1 MSLKII
7 GVGFGRTGTLS
18 VYTAL
23 NELGF
28 PCYHMKEVLLNTKKT
43 DHPVREFF
51 LSTKKTIHLNFWHK
65 VANSSEGKEHDWN
78 EVFENYSAT
87 VDFPGCCVWSEL
99 IKFYP
104 DAKVLL
110 TLHPKGP
117 RAWYESTLSTIYTSE
132 VMWEFKVLSFFIPKM
147 RKSIDMSHELI
158 WSRSLRG
165 TMVDPERAIA
175 RYNEHIEE
183 IKKEVPSERL
193 LIYSVDQGWE
203 PLCRFLD
210 VPIPETDFPNVN
222 DREELRKT
230 YSNVTMVAYFLLV
243 ATVLL
248 VAGLIYAGI
257 KLLG

>member
-1 MSLKII
+1 MSIKII

-43 DHPVREFF
+43 DHHVREFF
-51 LSTKKTIHLNFWHK
+51 LGTQKTVHLDFWLR
-65 VANSSEGKEHDWN
+65 VANSPEGTEHDWN

-87 VDFPGCCVWSEL
+87 VDFPACCVWREL

-132 VMWEFKVLSFFIPKM
+132 TMWQFKILSFFIPKV
-147 RKSIDMSHELI
+147 RKAIDMSRKLI
-158 WSRSLRG
+158 WIRSLRG
-165 TMVDPERAIA
+165 TMVDPKRAIA
-175 RYNEHIEE
+175 RHNEHIEE
-183 IKKEVPSERL
+183 IKKEVPSEKL
-193 LIYSVDQGWE
+193 LIYSVDQGWG
-203 PLCRFLD
+203 PLCKFLD
-210 VPIPETDFPNVN
+210 IPAPETDFPNVN

-230 YSNVTMVAYFLLV
+230 YSNAAMVAYFLLV
-243 ATVLL
+243 ATVLI
-248 VAGLIYAGI
+248 VAGLIFAGI
-257 KLLG
+257 KIIG

>member
-1 MSLKII
+1 MSIKII

-18 VYTAL
+18 VHTAL

-43 DHPVREFF
+43 THPVREFF
-51 LSTKKTIHLNFWHK
+51 LSTQKTIHLDFWLR
-65 VANSSEGKEHDWN
+65 VANSPEGTEHDWN

-87 VDFPGCCVWSEL
+87 VDFPGCCVWREL
-99 IKFYP
+99 IKVYP

-110 TLHPKGP
+110 TLHPRGP
-117 RAWYESTLSTIYTSE
+117 RTWYESTLSTIYATE
-132 VMWEFKVLSFFIPKM
+132 IMWEFKVLSFFIPKM
-147 RKSIDMSHELI
+147 RKFIDMSRKLV

-183 IKKEVPSERL
+183 IEKEVTSERL

-203 PLCRFLD
+203 ALCKFLD
-210 VPIPETDFPNVN
+210 VPVPETNYPNVN
-222 DREELRKT
+222 DRAEQRRTL
-230 YSNVTMVAYFLLV
+230 SNITMIAYFLIV
-243 ATVLL
+243 VNVLFI
-248 VAGLIYAGI
+248 AGLIYMGS
-257 KLLG
+257 KFLG

>member
-1 MSLKII
+1 MSIKII

-28 PCYHMKEVLLNTKKT
+28 YCYHMKEVLLNTKKT
-43 DHPVREFF
+43 TRPVKEFF
-51 LSTKKTIHLNFWHK
+51 LNTKKTTHLDFWLR
-65 VANSSEGKEHDWN
+65 VANSPEGTEHDWN

-87 VDFPGCCVWSEL
+87 VDFPVCCVWREL

-117 RAWYESTLSTIYTSE
+117 REWYESTLGTIYATE
-132 VMWEFKVLSFFIPKM
+132 IMWEFKVLSFFIPKM
-147 RKSIDMSHELI
+147 RKFIDMSRKLI
-158 WSRSLRG
+158 WSRSLWG
-165 TMVDPERAIA
+165 TMVDPDRAIA

-183 IKKEVPSERL
+183 IKAAVSPDRL

-203 PLCRFLD
+203 PLCKFLN
-210 VPIPETDFPNVN
+210 VPVPEADYPNVN
-222 DREELRKT
+222 DRAELKRT
-230 YSNVTMVAYFLLV
+230 LSNVTMIAYFLLAV
-243 ATVLL
+243 NVLL
-248 VAGLIYAGI
+248 VAGLIYAGN